1 MFKFLSLKCQLHQ
14 KGFFSMK
21 NFCWSKI
28 KSNFFMRMYNVH
40 TICHTQYACAPT
52 NSMIVRD
59 GTVQSLHSFIRWF
72 GCCCCCFCWFVC
84 SDQPLAASYLFLYDH
99 FVVHTRT
106 HIANNS
112 WNDDDNVLHSF
123 TLMLYVFCIQKSEL
137 KSCKIHFYIVK
148 IPKIRKIEMRMKN
161 RRENGPK
168 NG

>member
-1 MFKFLSLKCQLHQ
+1 MSTPPKGIFFYEEFLLIQ
-14 KGFFSMK
+14 
-21 NFCWSKI
+21 NKI
-28 KSNFFMRMYNVH
+28 ELFYAYVH
-40 TICHTQYACAPT
+40 TICHTQYARAPT

-72 GCCCCCFCWFVC
+72 DCCCYCWFVR
-84 SDQPLAASYLFLYDH
+84 SDQPLAASYLFLHDH

-137 KSCKIHFYIVK
+137 KSCKIHFYIVE
-148 IPKIRKIEMRMKN
+148 IPKIRKMEMRMKN